1 MKIVLIGSGMMGS
14 AMSVP
19 ALDNGHSV
27 VLVGTPLDT
36 EIIDGLKESGY
47 HKTLKRELKGD
58 ISFKQFE
65 EIKDNIPNFFNS
77 LLSIQ
82 SPIHYNYKLLRSF
95 FPPYY
100 LSIFSF
106 Q

>member
-1 MKIVLIGSGMMGS
+1 MKIVIIGSGMMGS
-14 AMSVP
+14 AMTVP

-47 HKTLKRELKGD
+47 HKTLKRKLEGD

-65 EIKDNIPNFFNS
+65 EIEDNIQKAIELAVRYDIS
-77 LLSIQ
+77 
-82 SPIHYNYKLLRSF
+82 KD
-95 FPPYY
+95 
-100 LSIFSF
+100 SF